1 MITDTCPQMLPFSI
15 LNAFTNR
22 LDGGNPAA
30 IVYLPSLTALSD
42 VTLQTIAT
50 NFNQPITVFIAPLA
64 PGKRIDDHSE
74 TTAATFGIRW
84 FTTKVEVG
92 LCGHGTLAAAGA
104 VFHGHGAGGG
114 GSVCTTIR
122 FEATSGRF
130 LVARKVEEDRVEIE
144 LDSETSEG
152 LSGEEDIK
160 LREVLSNALDK
171 NVPVSYTGRGAGH
184 LNNYALI
191 KVDTLDLKNVKVNT
205 DAFLESPFLVHV
217 IVAPSS
223 VAGVTFESR
232 MFAPR
237 AGVAEDPVCGTAHAL
252 ATPYWMAANNISG
265 IVHARQVSARGGDL
279 QILLESCESRIKL
292 AGQVRTVSRGEL
304 YIC

>member
-1 MITDTCPQMLPFSI
+1 MIIDTCPQMLPFSI

-64 PGKRIDDHSE
+64 PGKRIDDHSG

-104 VFHGHGAGGG
+104 VFHGHG
-114 GSVCTTIR
+114 
-122 FEATSGRF
+122 RF
-130 LVARKVEEDRVEIE
+130 LVARRVEEDRVEIE

-152 LSGEEDIK
+152 LSGEEDTK

-184 LNNYALI
+184 LNDYALI
-191 KVDTLDLKNVKVNT
+191 KVDTLDLKNVKVNS
-205 DAFLESPFLVHV
+205 DAFVTREPF
-217 IVAPSS
+217 PSACHRCA
-223 VAGVTFESR
+223 VVC
-232 MFAPR
+232 PR
-237 AGVAEDPVCGTAHAL
+237 CHIRVSDVCTAC
-252 ATPYWMAANNISG
+252 WG
-265 IVHARQVSARGGDL
+265 RGGSGMWHSALISNAVLDGREQSL
-279 QILLESCESRIKL
+279 WHCLCKT
-292 AGQVRTVSRGEL
+292 GQRAWG
-304 YIC
+304 